1 MKKFWLMVIKPGL
14 FQLALI
20 LVFSLIKYLLETFE
34 ITSKIETP
42 FLIVLICSFVLL
54 IIAIGISGIIENRG
68 QSYET
73 WLEESKSH
81 NKNAALIGFIT
92 WSKIL
97 AASMAFLLFA
107 YVIAPTTIEV
117 IMILAGIILIRNFVV
132 FFTSRNQELE
142 QEVQ

>member
-14 FQLALI
+14 FQLTLI

-54 IIAIGISGIIENRG
+54 IIAIGITGIIENRG

-81 NKNAALIGFIT
+81 NKNASLIGFIT
-92 WSKIL
+92 WSKII
-97 AASMAFLLFA
+97 AGSMAFLLFA
-107 YVIAPTTIEV
+107 YVIAPPTIEV
-117 IMILAGIILIRNFVV
+117 IMILAGIILIRNLVV
-132 FFTSRNQELE
+132 FFTSRNQGLE
-142 QEVQ
+142 QE